1 MNTLI
6 VKWLPIQ
13 KINPAAYN
21 PRRISDEALSG
32 LKESIKKFGFVEPLV
47 INTKTGNLV
56 GGHQR
61 LKAAENLGM
70 KTVPIVEV
78 KLSLAEEKALN
89 ISLNNPQISGEYT
102 EGLLPLIQEIKL
114 AGIDLAPLRIDALE
128 IDLPD
133 IEQSEEKKPNIKDVF
148 DDQTESFIVQIEAS
162 SESELQDLFE
172 EFNSR
177 GLNCRILNL

>member
-70 KTVPIVEV
+70 KTVPIVED
-78 KLSLAEEKALN
+78 
-89 ISLNNPQISGEYT
+89 GY
-102 EGLLPLIQEIKL
+102 
-114 AGIDLAPLRIDALE
+114 
-128 IDLPD
+128 
-133 IEQSEEKKPNIKDVF
+133 
-148 DDQTESFIVQIEAS
+148 
-162 SESELQDLFE
+162 
-172 EFNSR
+172 
-177 GLNCRILNL
+177 